1 MEQGK
6 NKVNLEH
13 LVLPESKEIYVC
25 VNMYL
30 YTQTAQ
36 TKVTPNNQ
44 HYKNLNNKS
53 DSIRL

>member
-44 HYKNLNNKS
+44 H
-53 DSIRL
+53 

>member
-13 LVLPESKEIYVC
+13 LVFPESKEIYVC

-44 HYKNLNNKS
+44 H
-53 DSIRL
+53 